1 MKRRSYRFQTALLI
15 LSLVTG
21 SLFAL
26 EERLQVTRVR
36 DIRIDSL
43 ALVPDSVILNA
54 MDDREKRFWPLFWM
68 HREELTDTIT
78 ADLPVQIR
86 AGMAALGVF
95 SFELMP
101 LQPWILV
108 FWNGSEWF
116 LSRSG
121 RFWSVHHEKN
131 HIISQQTVQEGPVVV
146 WKERDPVSIPEPG
159 KAAES
164 VFQALL
170 PLETIERWKSGLF
183 AEPWYGLISTI
194 TVTQRE
200 GKRVLDFLLRMDE
213 RNISIVFPD
222 DTTLWPHLFEAL
234 EKIFQ
239 SIESSGRDVFIDAT
253 YSSRIL
259 VRTQQ
264 RR

>member
-1 MKRRSYRFQTALLI
+1 MLA
-15 LSLVTG
+15 LVTG

-26 EERLQVTRVR
+26 EQSLQVMRVR

-68 HREELTDTIT
+68 HRETLIETIT
-78 ADLPVQIR
+78 ADLPVEIR
-86 AGMAALGVF
+86 AGMVEPGVF
-95 SFELMP
+95 SFKVTP

-121 RFWSVHHEKN
+121 RFWSVHHDKN
-131 HIISQQTVQEGPVVV
+131 HIIYPQTVQAGAVVV
-146 WKERDPVSIPEPG
+146 WEERVPVSILEPG

-164 VFQALL
+164 VFQASL
-170 PLETIERWKSGLF
+170 PMETIERWKSGLF
-183 AEPWYGLISTI
+183 AEPWYGLLSTI

-213 RNISIVFPD
+213 RNMSIVFPD
-222 DTTLWPHLFEAL
+222 NTSLWPHLFEAL

-239 SIESSGRDVFIDAT
+239 SVESSGRDVFIDAT

-259 VRTQQ
+259 VRTKQ